1 MKKTSPRKR
10 TVRARE
16 QPAEPLSPRQLARRL
31 RSLPGWEA
39 EGGNRELVGRYT
51 LGTTPSAV
59 FAAMLVLFTAES
71 HHRELRVELSG
82 LRLTL
87 RLSTPAVSA
96 VTRADVELAELL
108 TRGPMSLPDLDTRL
122 AAILAATGLWNDR
135 T

>member
-1 MKKTSPRKR
+1 MTTTSRRRKTA
-10 TVRARE
+10 RARE
-16 QPAEPLSPRQLARRL
+16 RAAEPLSPRQLARRL

-39 EGGNRELVGRYT
+39 EGGNRELVGRFT

-59 FAAMLVLFTAES
+59 FAAMLVVFTAES
-71 HHRELRVELSG
+71 HRRELRVELSG

-87 RLSTPAVSA
+87 RLSTPAVGA
-96 VTRADVELAELL
+96 VTRADVELAKLL

-122 AAILAATGLWNDR
+122 AAILAATGIWNDR

>member
-1 MKKTSPRKR
+1 MPKTSPRKR
-10 TVRARE
+10 TARARRR
-16 QPAEPLSPRQLARRL
+16 ADEPLSPRQLARRL

-59 FAAMLVLFTAES
+59 FAAMLVLYTAES
-71 HHRELRVELSG
+71 LHRELRVEISG

-87 RLSTPAVSA
+87 RLSTPAVGA

-108 TRGPMSLPDLDTRL
+108 TRGSMRIPDLDTRL
-122 AAILAATGLWNDR
+122 AAMVAATGIWNDR